1 MAPDSTYIRKLAD
14 GRFEYGFIR
23 YSTNFRKR
31 PDVFSPVGTEA
42 IFAAAETARAQLSLQ
57 PVQGK

>member
-1 MAPDSTYIRKLAD
+1 MPSDSTYIRKLAD
-14 GRFEYGFIR
+14 GRFEYGFVR

-42 IFAAAETARAQLSLQ
+42 IFADAEAARAHLSPQ